1 MPQTGRVLQFD
12 ETRGYGFIAP
22 DEGGPDV
29 FVHANELHD
38 DESLVMSGTRVE
50 FEVMDGERGKKAY
63 AVRVVEDG
71 DKSAPASTPA
81 PARQAPP
88 DDDDGMCDVLAGDEL
103 RDELTELFLQNV
115 PELTGAQIV
124 QLRRDVLHLAKKH
137 GWVEE

>member
-12 ETRGYGFIAP
+12 EARGYGFIAP
-22 DEGGPDV
+22 DQGGPDV

-38 DESLVMSGTRVE
+38 DESRVTSGARVE

-63 AVRVVEDG
+63 AVRVVEDN
-71 DKSAPASTPA
+71 DKSVAA
-81 PARQAPP
+81 PARRALP
-88 DDDDGMCDVLAGDEL
+88 DDDDGMCDVLAGEEL

>member
-12 ETRGYGFIAP
+12 EARGYGFIAP

-38 DESLVMSGTRVE
+38 DESRITSGTRVE

-63 AVRVVEDG
+63 AVRIAESSN
-71 DKSAPASTPA
+71 KSESTPV
-81 PARQAPP
+81 RQVLP
-88 DDDDGMCDVLAGDEL
+88 DDDDGMCDVLASEEL
-103 RDELTELFLQNV
+103 RDELTEMFLDKV

-124 QLRRDVLHLAKKH
+124 QLRRDILHLAKKH
-137 GWVEE
+137 GWVE

>member
-38 DESLVMSGTRVE
+38 DESRVTSGTRVE

-63 AVRVVEDG
+63 AVRVVEDS
-71 DKSAPASTPA
+71 DKSAPA
-81 PARQAPP
+81 PARQALP
-88 DDDDGMCDVLAGDEL
+88 DDDDGMCDVLAGEEL

-124 QLRRDVLHLAKKH
+124 RLRSDVLHLAKKH